1 MDPKFLRNPEV
12 LKEAQQEER
21 GGVRWKSYDARKE
34 MASVSSVLA
43 QFYCYYDPLRWN
55 YIGVLYGECFL
66 CFRMSELDSIEIS
79 VDLAAAR

>member
-1 MDPKFLRNPEV
+1 MEV
-12 LKEAQQEER
+12 
-21 GGVRWKSYDARKE
+21 YDARKE

-79 VDLAAAR
+79 VDLAAARLVLFVVELNLH